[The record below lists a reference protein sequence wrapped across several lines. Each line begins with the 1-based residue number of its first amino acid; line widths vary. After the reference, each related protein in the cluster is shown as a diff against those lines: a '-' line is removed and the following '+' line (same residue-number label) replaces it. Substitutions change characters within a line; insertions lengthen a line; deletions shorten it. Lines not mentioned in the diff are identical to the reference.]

1 MLDYYK
7 YKEVSELFLKGKT
20 RKARQ
25 LLQELQTEYVALCDE
40 LSTLKLQVKEFDD
53 ILHFSENLVFDGSYY
68 WLKTGSVRHGPF
80 CADCCKDEG
89 VLVRLPHGNT
99 QKICWRCGKQYSA
112 QIPPSLPTKEKKSGK
127 VIPLHRFSGS
137 AEPLPKAQNDQAIH
151 D

>member
-53 ILHFSENLVFDGSYY
+53 ILHFSENLVFDGNYY

-99 QKICWRCGKQYSA
+99 QKICWRCGKQYSV
-112 QIPPSLPTKEKKSGK
+112 QIPTTLPAKEKKNGK
-127 VIPLHRFSGS
+127 VIPLRRFSS
-137 AEPLPKAQNDQAIH
+137 STETLAELQNNQAIH